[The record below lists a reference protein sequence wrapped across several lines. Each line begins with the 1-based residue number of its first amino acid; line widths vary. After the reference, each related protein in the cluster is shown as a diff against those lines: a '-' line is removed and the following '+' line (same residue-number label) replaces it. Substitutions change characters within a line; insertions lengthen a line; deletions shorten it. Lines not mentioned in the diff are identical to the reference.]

1 MTIELYQNLSDN
13 KVIDKKITLLKTLE
27 NVKLLD
33 EFDTLKPRLKV
44 SRETFSELYDKCNYC
59 YIPDF
64 GRYYFVEKT
73 LESNFVY
80 LRCSV
85 DVRKTY
91 ASALRGLTCTVTR
104 NENLKNGYLHDSNY
118 SVYAYEQIVCKMFPN
133 AINQDSI
140 ILMTVG

>member
-1 MTIELYQNLSDN
+1 MTIELYRNLSDG
-13 KVIDKKITLLKTLE
+13 KVVDKKITLLKTLE

-33 EFDTLKPRLKV
+33 KFDILNPRLKV
-44 SRETFSELYDKCNYC
+44 SRETFSELYNQCNYC
-59 YIPDF
+59 FIPDF
-64 GRYYFVEKT
+64 GRYYFIEKSI
-73 LESNFVY
+73 ESNFVY
-80 LRCSV
+80 LQCSV

-91 ASALRGLTCTVTR
+91 GSALRSLTCTVTR
-104 NENLKNGYLHDSNY
+104 NEYLRNGYLHDENY

>member
-13 KVIDKKITLLKTLE
+13 RVLDKKLTLLKTLE

-33 EFDTLKPRLKV
+33 EFNVLRPRLKV
-44 SRETFSELYDKCNYC
+44 SREAFSDLYDRCNYC
-59 YIPDF
+59 FIPDF
-64 GRYYFVEKT
+64 GRYYYIEKT

-80 LRCSV
+80 LICEV
-85 DVRKTY
+85 DVRKSY
-91 ASALRGLTCTVTR
+91 ADALRDLTCTVTR
-104 NENLKNGYLHDSNY
+104 NENLKNGYLQDSNY